1 MFQDPSLDSPK
12 WRAGNIAGEPGSS
25 IGAVPQRLPA
35 AAGTPWPAGRYDAAM
50 SIREPPSV
58 RHLRRSR
65 GQLGYARI
73 LLEHIDILVQEIDR
87 LQAPL
92 ALSEEAILDTAGP
105 ATDSIGGKD
114 LWMLGREDLLRLAG
128 DLLLAAE
135 REREGHGARPHDGDG

>member
-1 MFQDPSLDSPK
+1 MGEGRRRQ
-12 WRAGNIAGEPGSS
+12 RAGSRRLS
-25 IGAVPQRLPA
+25 IGDVRQRLPA
-35 AAGTPWPAGRYDAAM
+35 GAGMPRPAGRYDAGM

-73 LLEHIDILVQEIDR
+73 LLEHIDVLVREIDR

-92 ALSEEAILDTAGP
+92 ALSDEAILDTAGP

-114 LWMLGREDLLRLAG
+114 LWMFGREDLLRLAG

-135 REREGHGARPHDGDG
+135 REREGHGARPDAGEG